1 MCVRRLAELP
11 PDLEA
16 LAAEARGE
24 GFHMLDR
31 LAAEWASGEN
41 RFTGPGEALFGAF
54 DPRGRLVAIG
64 GITLDPSVAALRM
77 RRFYVAPRARRAG
90 LGEALA
96 RAALDVARDAGV
108 PRLRLRAPATAFAF
122 WQGLGFEPVIGDA
135 MVTHERRLAASS

>member
-1 MCVRRLAELP
+1 MRVRRLEELP
-11 PDLEA
+11 PGLDA

-54 DPRGRLVAIG
+54 DPEGLVAIG
-64 GITLDPSVAALRM
+64 GITRDPSVAALRM

-122 WQGLGFEPVIGDA
+122 WQRLGFEPVIGDA
-135 MVTHERRLAASS
+135 MATHERGLAASS